1 MLSKDFSDYLSNLID
16 FNINTIQS
24 VSGGDISTAFLIQ
37 TRKNSYFIKVNSKPW
52 ALDMFKVEAKG
63 LKAISNT
70 NTIRT
75 PEVIA
80 CDTFK
85 NESFIL
91 MEYVESKSAS
101 SKDMELFG
109 RQLAQL
115 HAVTNVEFG
124 FEVDNFIGSLH
135 QCNNKHKTWND
146 FYLEERL
153 NPQLEFARSKGLL
166 RDSEIPEA
174 EYMKTTCFSYFKNI
188 RSSLLHGDLWSGNYL
203 IASDGTPYLIDPAT
217 YFGHSEVDIAM
228 SKLFG
233 GFGQS
238 FYDSYHEIIPKDEFT
253 KIRIELYQ
261 LYYLLVHLNLF
272 GSSYYGSVK
281 NILRKYF

>member
-115 HAVTNVEFG
+115 HEVTSDEFG
-124 FEVDNFIGSLH
+124 FEVDNFIGSIH
-135 QCNNKHKTWND
+135 QYNKKHKTWND
-146 FYLEERL
+146 FYTEERL
-153 NPQLEFARSKGLL
+153 NPQLELARSKGLL
-166 RDSEIPEA
+166 HDSEIPET
-174 EYMKTTCFSYFKNI
+174 ELVKTTCFSYFKNI
-188 RSSLLHGDLWSGNYL
+188 RPSLLHGDLWSGNYL
-203 IASDGTPYLIDPAT
+203 IASGGTPYLIDPAT